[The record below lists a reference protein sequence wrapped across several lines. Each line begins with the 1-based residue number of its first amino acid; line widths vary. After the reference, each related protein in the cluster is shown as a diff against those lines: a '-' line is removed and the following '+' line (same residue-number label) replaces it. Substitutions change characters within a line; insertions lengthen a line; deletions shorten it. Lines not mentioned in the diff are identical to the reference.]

1 MNPYPARRPGGPA
14 RYEIRL
20 QGHLEPRWA
29 AWFDGL
35 SVTNDS
41 DGTTALRGPVVDQ
54 AALHGVLQK
63 VRDTGLPLL
72 SVSRLDPIRP
82 RTSPSPSRP
91 PQKEAT

>member
-1 MNPYPARRPGGPA
+1 MSASPARRPGGPA

-35 SVTNDS
+35 SLTNDS
-41 DGTTALRGPVVDQ
+41 DGTTALRGRVADQ

-72 SVSRLDPIRP
+72 SVTRLDPHRP
-82 RTSPSPSRP
+82 DTSTDPSRQHP
-91 PQKEAT
+91 KEAS